1 MRRDAVAIPGGV
13 GGRRYRDGVTDASLA
28 AGYRMLLEPPTV
40 EEYRRLRAVSG
51 LSPKTAGQA
60 EGAIAGTWTWRTVRL
75 DRGADAAGEDSP
87 GEAVAMGRVIGDGGW
102 YFLVA
107 DMATLPEHQGRGL
120 GKAVLR
126 SLLAEIRE
134 RAEPGAYVTLTADPP
149 GRRLYEAHGFED
161 VAPARTGM
169 SLLT

>member
-1 MRRDAVAIPGGV
+1 M
-13 GGRRYRDGVTDASLA
+13 TDASLA
-28 AGYRMLLEPPTV
+28 PGYRLLHEAPTID
-40 EEYRRLRAVSG
+40 EYRRLRAVSG
-51 LSPKTAGQA
+51 LSPKSEGQA
-60 EGAIAGTWTWRTVRL
+60 TGAIEGTWTWRTVRL
-75 DRGADAAGEDSP
+75 EADAGADPDA
-87 GEAVAMGRVIGDGGW
+87 GEAVAMGRVVGDGGW
-102 YFLVA
+102 YFLIA
-107 DMATLPEHQGRGL
+107 DMATLPEHQGRGI

-126 SLLAEIRE
+126 SLLAEIRD

>member
-1 MRRDAVAIPGGV
+1 
-13 GGRRYRDGVTDASLA
+13 
-28 AGYRMLLEPPTV
+28 MLPEPPTAD
-40 EEYRRLRAVSG
+40 EYRRLRAVSG
-51 LSPKTAGQA
+51 LSPKSAGQA

-75 DRGADAAGEDSP
+75 GPDARGHDGADVDDA

>member
-1 MRRDAVAIPGGV
+1 MTDDAL
-13 GGRRYRDGVTDASLA
+13 AS
-28 AGYRMLLEPPTV
+28 GYRMLLEPPTID
-40 EEYRRLRAVSG
+40 EYRHLRAVSG
-51 LSPKTAGQA
+51 LSPKTHGQA
-60 EGAIAGTWTWRTVRL
+60 EGAIAGSWTWRTIRVGGGEAGVGV
-75 DRGADAAGEDSP
+75 GAGAGA
-87 GEAVAMGRVIGDGGW
+87 GEAVAMGRVLGDGGW

-107 DMATLPEHQGRGL
+107 DMATLPEHQGRGI

-149 GRRLYEAHGFED
+149 GRRLYEAHGFAD

>member
-1 MRRDAVAIPGGV
+1 M
-13 GGRRYRDGVTDASLA
+13 TDSPASEPSLA
-28 AGYRMLLEPPTV
+28 AGYRMLAEPPTV
-40 EEYRRLRAVSG
+40 DEYRALRAVSG
-51 LSPKTAGQA
+51 LSPKSATQA
-60 EGAIAGTWTWRTVRL
+60 EGAIAGTWSWRTVRI
-75 DRGADAAGEDSP
+75 DDGSDAA

-107 DMATLPEHQGRGL
+107 DMATLPGHQGRGI

-149 GRRLYEAHGFED
+149 GRRLYEAHGFDD

>member
-1 MRRDAVAIPGGV
+1 MATAVGGVAHGRTSGV
-13 GGRRYRDGVTDASLA
+13 GGRGYRGGVTDASLA
-28 AGYRMLLEPPTV
+28 PGYRMLLEPPTV
-40 EEYRRLRAVSG
+40 DEYRRLRAVSG
-51 LSPKTAGQA
+51 LSPKSEGQA

-75 DRGADAAGEDSP
+75 EASAGSDA

>member
-1 MRRDAVAIPGGV
+1 
-13 GGRRYRDGVTDASLA
+13 VTDDALAS
-28 AGYRMLLEPPTV
+28 GYRMLLEPPSID
-40 EEYRRLRAVSG
+40 EYRHLRAVSG
-51 LSPKTAGQA
+51 LSPKTHGQA
-60 EGAIAGTWTWRTVRL
+60 EGAIAGSWTWRTIRA
-75 DRGADAAGEDSP
+75 DDGSGA
-87 GEAVAMGRVIGDGGW
+87 GEAVAMGRVLGDGGW

-107 DMATLPEHQGRGL
+107 DMATLPEHQGRGI

-149 GRRLYEAHGFED
+149 GRRLYESHGFED

>member
-1 MRRDAVAIPGGV
+1 M
-13 GGRRYRDGVTDASLA
+13 TDASLA
-28 AGYRMLLEPPTV
+28 PGYRLLLEPPTV
-40 EEYRRLRAVSG
+40 DEYRRLRAVSG
-51 LSPKTAGQA
+51 LSPKSAGQA
-60 EGAIAGTWTWRTVRL
+60 EGAIAGTWTWRTVRRAAP
-75 DRGADAAGEDSP
+75 DAPGRGGRGADQP

-107 DMATLPEHQGRGL
+107 DMATLPEHQGRGI

-149 GRRLYEAHGFED
+149 GRRLYEAHGFAD

>member
-1 MRRDAVAIPGGV
+1 M
-13 GGRRYRDGVTDASLA
+13 TDASLA
-28 AGYRMLLEPPTV
+28 SGYRMLLEPPTV
-40 EEYRRLRAVSG
+40 DEYRRLRAVSG

-75 DRGADAAGEDSP
+75 AGAGGAGP
-87 GEAVAMGRVIGDGGW
+87 AVAMGRVVGDGGW

>member
-1 MRRDAVAIPGGV
+1 M
-13 GGRRYRDGVTDASLA
+13 TDSPAPEASLA

-40 EEYRRLRAVSG
+40 DEYRALRAVSG
-51 LSPKTAGQA
+51 LSPKSATQA
-60 EGAIAGTWTWRTVRL
+60 EGAIAGTWSWRTVRS
-75 DRGADAAGEDSP
+75 DG

-107 DMATLPEHQGRGL
+107 DMATLPGHQGRGI

-149 GRRLYEAHGFED
+149 GRRLYEAHGFDD

>member
-1 MRRDAVAIPGGV
+1 MTD
-13 GGRRYRDGVTDASLA
+13 VTDASLA
-28 AGYRMLLEPPTV
+28 SGYRMLLEPPTV
-40 EEYRRLRAVSG
+40 DEYRRLRAVSG

-75 DRGADAAGEDSP
+75 AGAGGAGP
-87 GEAVAMGRVIGDGGW
+87 AVAMGRVVGDGGW

>member
-1 MRRDAVAIPGGV
+1 
-13 GGRRYRDGVTDASLA
+13 VTDALA
-28 AGYRMLLEPPTV
+28 SGCRMLHEPPTID
-40 EEYRRLRAVSG
+40 EYRHLRAVSG
-51 LSPKTAGQA
+51 LSPKTQGQA
-60 EGAIAGTWTWRTVRL
+60 AGAIAGSWAWRTIRL
-75 DRGADAAGEDSP
+75 VDGADAGT
-87 GEAVAMGRVIGDGGW
+87 AVAMGRVLGDGGW

-107 DMATLPEHQGRGL
+107 DMATLPGHQGRGL